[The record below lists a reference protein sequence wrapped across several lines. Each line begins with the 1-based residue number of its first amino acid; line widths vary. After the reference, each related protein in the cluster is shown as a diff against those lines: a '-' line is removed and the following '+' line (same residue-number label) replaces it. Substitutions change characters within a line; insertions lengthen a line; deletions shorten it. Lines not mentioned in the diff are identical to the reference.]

1 MNGIINILKPTGMT
15 SHDVVSHI
23 RKNFNIK
30 KVGHTGTLDPNAA
43 GVLPICIGKGTKLS
57 QYIMEKTKNYRCE
70 MIFGKITDTLD
81 SYGQVVDEHELKPI
95 ELNCIE
101 DTIKNYIGEIVQ
113 IPPAYSAIKVNGVRL
128 YEKARK
134 GEEIDD
140 IPSRKV
146 MIYDIKLIKY
156 SYPRLMIDIT
166 CSSGTYI
173 RSLVR
178 DIAKDMDC
186 LAYMSLLIRTKSG
199 EFEIE
204 DSITLEELAIQGIEK
219 NLLPIS
225 KVKLNMDDVV
235 IKASDVVAYINGCEL
250 STKGILT
257 DVDNTI
263 SNKVRVFDDSHRFLG
278 IGIMKQK
285 ESSTY
290 LKSDSLFI

>member
-1 MNGIINILKPTGMT
+1 MDGIINILKPSGMT

-23 RKNFNIK
+23 RKKFNIK

-57 QYIMEKTKNYRCE
+57 QYIMEKTKEYRCE

-81 SYGQVVDEHELKPI
+81 SYGEVVDAHELQSI
-95 ELNCIE
+95 ERSLIE
-101 DTIKNYIGEIVQ
+101 ATIDKFIGEIEQ
-113 IPPAYSAIKVNGVRL
+113 IPPAYSAIKVNGIRL

-134 GEEIDD
+134 GQVIDN

-146 MIYDIKLIKY
+146 NIYDIKLIEY

-178 DIAKDMDC
+178 DIANEMNA

-199 EFEIE
+199 EFHIK
-204 DSITLEELAIQGIEK
+204 DSITLEELTQQGVET

-225 KVKLNMDDVV
+225 KVSLNM
-235 IKASDVVAYINGCEL
+235 SDVIIKSSALVSYINGCEL
-250 STKGILT
+250 SEKGILT
-257 DVDNTI
+257 DIDSDI
-263 SNKVRVFDDSHRFLG
+263 SGKVRVFDDSNRFLG
-278 IGIMKQK
+278 IGIIKRK
-285 ESSTY
+285 ESVKH